1 MTEIVVISRLVP
13 DLVEELEIA
22 PSGKA
27 LDLAW
32 LRLIINEFD
41 NHAIEQAVILKE
53 KIGANVTVISLEAE
67 GVEDMLFTTAAKG
80 ADRLIK
86 LTGLDE
92 EAKPTNQSLAQSL
105 ADLIKEINPDL
116 ILTGVQAHD
125 DLTGDLGPQIAEF
138 LDLPYVGYISG
149 VSVDGPLAKTFK
161 EYPGGLLAEMEITLP
176 AVLGIQ
182 ASEQPPRYVAISK
195 VRQMMSTA
203 SIEELAIGDL
213 DVEGGFT
220 IDRMY
225 LPEAAEKAEMLEGS
239 EEEVAAQLT
248 SILQDLGLL

>member
-22 PSGKA
+22 PNGKA

-105 ADLIKEINPDL
+105 AELLKEINPDL

-161 EYPGGLLAEMEITLP
+161 EYPGGLLAEMEISLP

-203 SIEELAIGDL
+203 SIEEQAIGDL
-213 DVEGGFT
+213 DVEGDFV

-225 LPEAAEKAEMLEGS
+225 LPEATEKAEMLEGS
-239 EEEVAAQLT
+239 EEEIAAQLT

>member
-1 MTEIVVISRLVP
+1 MTEIVVIARLVP

-22 PSGKA
+22 QGGTA
-27 LDLAW
+27 LDTSW

-53 KIGANVTVISLEAE
+53 KTGAKVTIISLEAE
-67 GVEDMLFTTAAKG
+67 GVDDMLFTTAAKG

-86 LTGLDE
+86 LTGVDE
-92 EAKPTNQSLAQSL
+92 EKPTNISLAETLSEI
-105 ADLIKEINPDL
+105 IKEINPNL
-116 ILTGVQAHD
+116 ILNGVQAHD
-125 DLTGDLGPQIAEF
+125 DITGDLAPQIA
-138 LDLPYVGYISG
+138 DLLNMPYVGYISG
-149 VSVDGPLAKTFK
+149 VSIEGGQAKAFK
-161 EYPGGLLAEMEITLP
+161 EYPGGILAEMELTLP

-182 ASEQPPRYVAISK
+182 ASEEPPRYVAISK

-203 SIEELAIGDL
+203 TIEELPGDGL
-213 DVEGGFT
+213 STENNFV

-225 LPEAAEKAEMLEGS
+225 LPEPAEKAEMLEGN
-239 EEEVAAQLT
+239 EEEVAQKLT

>member
-1 MTEIVVISRLVP
+1 MTEIVVIARLVP

-22 PSGKA
+22 PSGTA
-27 LDLAW
+27 LDRSW

-53 KIGANVTVISLEAE
+53 KTGANVTIISLEAE

-86 LTGLDE
+86 LTGIDE
-92 EAKPTNQSLAQSL
+92 EKPTNISLAQTL
-105 ADLIKEINPDL
+105 AEIIKEINPDL
-116 ILTGVQAHD
+116 ILNGVQAHD
-125 DLTGDLGPQIAEF
+125 DITGDLAPQIAD
-138 LDLPYVGYISG
+138 LLNLPYVGYISG
-149 VSVDGPLAKTFK
+149 VSIEGGQVKTFK
-161 EYPGGLLAEMEITLP
+161 EYPGGILAEMEVTLP

-182 ASEQPPRYVAISK
+182 ASEEPPRYVAISK

-203 SIEELAIGDL
+203 TIEEITGDGL
-213 DVEGGFT
+213 TTENNFV

-225 LPEAAEKAEMLEGS
+225 LPEAAEKAEMLEGN
-239 EEEVAAQLT
+239 EEEVAQKLT
-248 SILQDLGLL
+248 SIFQDLGLL

>member
-1 MTEIVVISRLVP
+1 MTEIVVIARLVP

-22 PSGKA
+22 QSGTA
-27 LDLAW
+27 LDTSW

-53 KIGANVTVISLEAE
+53 KTGANVTIISLEAE

-86 LTGLDE
+86 ITGVDE
-92 EAKPTNQSLAQSL
+92 EKPTNISLAETLS
-105 ADLIKEINPDL
+105 DVIKEINPDL
-116 ILTGVQAHD
+116 ILNGVQAHD
-125 DLTGDLGPQIAEF
+125 DITGDLAPQIAD
-138 LDLPYVGYISG
+138 LLNLPYVGYISG
-149 VSVDGPLAKTFK
+149 VSIEGGQAKAFK
-161 EYPGGLLAEMEITLP
+161 EYPGGLLAEMEVTLP

-182 ASEQPPRYVAISK
+182 ASEEPPRYVAISK

-203 SIEELAIGDL
+203 SIEEMPGDGL
-213 DVEGGFT
+213 ITENNFV

-225 LPEAAEKAEMLEGS
+225 LPEAAEKAEMLEGN
-239 EEEVAAQLT
+239 EEEIAAKLT
-248 SILQDLGLL
+248 SILQDLGLM

>member
-1 MTEIVVISRLVP
+1 MTEIVVIARLVP

-22 PSGKA
+22 PSGTA
-27 LDLAW
+27 LDLSW

-41 NHAIEQAVILKE
+41 NHAIEQAIILKE
-53 KIGANVTVISLEAE
+53 RTGANVTIISPEAE

-86 LTGLDE
+86 LTGIDE
-92 EAKPTNQSLAQSL
+92 EKPTNISLAKTL
-105 ADLIKEINPDL
+105 AELIKDMNPDL
-116 ILTGVQAHD
+116 ILNGVQAHD
-125 DLTGDLGPQIAEF
+125 DTSGDLAPLIADL

-149 VSVDGPLAKTFK
+149 VAIEDGQAKAFK
-161 EYPGGLLAEMEITLP
+161 EYPGGILGEMEITLP

-182 ASEQPPRYVAISK
+182 ASEEPPRYVAISK

-203 SIEELAIGDL
+203 TIEDIAGEALETEA
-213 DVEGGFT
+213 GFK
-220 IDRMY
+220 INRMY

-239 EEEVAAQLT
+239 EEEVAEKLT

>member
-1 MTEIVVISRLVP
+1 MTEIVVIARLVP

-27 LDLAW
+27 LDLSW
-32 LRLIINEFD
+32 LRLIINESD

-53 KIGANVTVISLEAE
+53 KFGGNVTVISPEAE

-86 LTGLDE
+86 LTGIDE
-92 EAKPTNQSLAQSL
+92 DKPTNLSLAQAL
-105 ADLIKEINPDL
+105 TETIKEINPDL
-116 ILTGVQAHD
+116 ILNGVQAHD
-125 DLTGDLGPQIAEF
+125 DISGDLAPLIADL

-149 VSVDGPLAKTFK
+149 VSLADGQAKAYK
-161 EYPGGLLAEMEITLP
+161 EYPGGVLAEMEISLP
-176 AVLGIQ
+176 AVLGII
-182 ASEQPPRYVAISK
+182 ASEEPPRYIAISK
-195 VRQMMSTA
+195 VRQMMNTA
-203 SIEELAIGDL
+203 SIEELAGDGLVTDGDL
-213 DVEGGFT
+213 S

-225 LPEAAEKAEMLEGS
+225 LREPAEKAEMLEGN
-239 EEEVAAQLT
+239 EEEVAQKLT

>member
-1 MTEIVVISRLVP
+1 MTEIVVIARLVP

-22 PSGKA
+22 QSGTA
-27 LDLAW
+27 LDTSW

-53 KIGANVTVISLEAE
+53 KTGANVTIISLEAE

-86 LTGLDE
+86 ITGVDE
-92 EAKPTNQSLAQSL
+92 EKPTNISLAETLS
-105 ADLIKEINPDL
+105 DIIKEINPDL
-116 ILTGVQAHD
+116 ILNGVQAHD
-125 DLTGDLGPQIAEF
+125 DITGDLAPQIADL

-149 VSVDGPLAKTFK
+149 VSIEGGQAKAFK
-161 EYPGGLLAEMEITLP
+161 EYPGGLLAEMEVTLP

-182 ASEQPPRYVAISK
+182 ASEEPPRYVAISK

-203 SIEELAIGDL
+203 TIEEMPGDGL
-213 DVEGGFT
+213 ITENNFV

-225 LPEAAEKAEMLEGS
+225 LPEAAEKAEMLEGN
-239 EEEVAAQLT
+239 EEEVAQKLT
-248 SILQDLGLL
+248 SIFQDLGLL